1 MTYKKYT
8 DPRARATRDKIV
20 NAYAELLSE
29 KDREYISIND
39 ICSKSHINR
48 STFYRHYLNLSDI
61 EEDIEKTVLNK
72 FMQLLDNIDLDD
84 FLHGRKEF
92 LNTVNETIVSEI
104 GFYSKILLVNQNV
117 SFLEKINSSIRDR
130 LRTTLIAKTSI
141 PPAQI
146 DLILTF
152 AVAGRT
158 AVYRRWIIN
167 GFKPSAEVVSE
178 SNRLPKLYQ
187 KCWKRYLLPGL
198 IIF

>member
-1 MTYKKYT
+1 MINRKYT
-8 DPRARATRDKIV
+8 DPRARATRDRIV
-20 NAYAELLSE
+20 NAYVELLLE
-29 KDREYISIND
+29 EERESISIND
-39 ICSKSHINR
+39 ICSRSQINR
-48 STFYRHYLNLSDI
+48 TTFYRHYLNISDI

-72 FMQLLDNIDLDD
+72 FMQLLDNTDLDD
-84 FLHGRKEF
+84 FLYGRKEF

-178 SNRLPKLYQ
+178 MLEKISSSGFDYF
-187 KCWKRYLLPGL
+187 L
-198 IIF
+198 IDGKDE

>member
-1 MTYKKYT
+1 MINRKYT
-8 DPRARATRDKIV
+8 DPRARATRDRIV
-20 NAYAELLSE
+20 NAYVKLLLE
-29 KDREYISIND
+29 EERESISIND
-39 ICSKSHINR
+39 ICSRSQINR
-48 STFYRHYLNLSDI
+48 TTFYLHYLNISDI

-72 FMQLLDNIDLDD
+72 FMQLLDNTDLDD
-84 FLHGRKEF
+84 FLYGRKEF

-178 SNRLPKLYQ
+178 MLEKISSSGFDYF
-187 KCWKRYLLPGL
+187 L
-198 IIF
+198 IDGQDE

>member
-1 MTYKKYT
+1 MINRKYT
-8 DPRARATRDKIV
+8 DPRARATRDRIV
-20 NAYAELLSE
+20 NAYVELLLE
-29 KDREYISIND
+29 EERESISIND
-39 ICSKSHINR
+39 ICSRSQINR
-48 STFYRHYLNLSDI
+48 TTFYRHYLNISDI

-72 FMQLLDNIDLDD
+72 FMQLLDNTDLDD
-84 FLHGRKEF
+84 FLYGRKEF

-130 LRTTLIAKTSI
+130 LRTTLVAKTSI

-178 SNRLPKLYQ
+178 MLEKITSSGFDYF
-187 KCWKRYLLPGL
+187 L
-198 IIF
+198 IEGQDD

>member
-1 MTYKKYT
+1 MINRKYT
-8 DPRARATRDKIV
+8 DPRARATRDRIV
-20 NAYAELLSE
+20 NAYVELLLKKE
-29 KDREYISIND
+29 KESISIND
-39 ICSKSHINR
+39 ICSRSQINR
-48 STFYRHYLNLSDI
+48 TTFYRHYSNISDI
-61 EEDIEKTVLNK
+61 EEDIEKTVPNK
-72 FMQLLDNIDLDD
+72 FMQLLDNTDLDD
-84 FLHGRKEF
+84 FLYGRKEF

-130 LRTTLIAKTSI
+130 LRTTLVAKTSI

-178 SNRLPKLYQ
+178 MLEKISSSGFDYF
-187 KCWKRYLLPGL
+187 L
-198 IIF
+198 IGGKDE

>member
-1 MTYKKYT
+1 MINRKYT
-8 DPRARATRDKIV
+8 DPRARATRDRIV
-20 NAYAELLSE
+20 NAYVELLLE
-29 KDREYISIND
+29 KERESISIND
-39 ICSKSHINR
+39 ICSRSQINR
-48 STFYRHYLNLSDI
+48 TTFYRHYLNISDI
-61 EEDIEKTVLNK
+61 EKDIEKTVLNK
-72 FMQLLDNIDLDD
+72 FMQLLDNTDLDD
-84 FLHGRKEF
+84 FLYGRKEF

-130 LRTTLIAKTSI
+130 LRTTLVAKTSI

-178 SNRLPKLYQ
+178 MLEKISSSGFDYF
-187 KCWKRYLLPGL
+187 L
-198 IIF
+198 IDGQDE